1 MRWVMHALCVV
12 FVALYLCGCCGTVGG
27 YRTMPPESGASK
39 YPDRS
44 ASSMTA
50 TMRVPDSTYA
60 VMKVFF
66 ATDRT
71 VQSNRPGAVIFGAG
85 RSTEFS
91 YGICEVSI
99 PRDHRMGMLESP
111 SIWRFELRENPEK
124 HVVLLG
130 TVIQDKKTFFSN
142 LKEQVRRSK
151 GRTSFIFI
159 HGYNVSFVEA
169 ARRTA
174 QMAYDLGFDGAP
186 VFYSWPSRGEPTA
199 YLADEQMIEWAQPN
213 LRAFLEDYVT
223 KSDADDIYVIAHS
236 MGNRALTRAV
246 SSLLS
251 DRPELRPKIKAI
263 ILAAPDIDAEVF
275 RRDIVPAMT
284 RSGRPITLYASSED
298 KALMLSERL
307 HAYPRAGDAGAGLVI
322 VPGIETVDASKVAT
336 GLIGHSYFGD
346 TRSILS
352 DIFNIIRNGKSAR
365 DRFGLVE
372 KQGQAGSYWIFNP

>member
-1 MRWVMHALCVV
+1 
-12 FVALYLCGCCGTVGG
+12 
-27 YRTMPPESGASK
+27 
-39 YPDRS
+39 
-44 ASSMTA
+44 
-50 TMRVPDSTYA
+50 
-60 VMKVFF
+60 
-66 ATDRT
+66 
-71 VQSNRPGAVIFGAG
+71 
-85 RSTEFS
+85 
-91 YGICEVSI
+91 
-99 PRDHRMGMLESP
+99 
-111 SIWRFELRENPEK
+111 
-124 HVVLLG
+124 
-130 TVIQDKKTFFSN
+130 
-142 LKEQVRRSK
+142 
-151 GRTSFIFI
+151 
-159 HGYNVSFVEA
+159 VSFVEA

-223 KSDADDIYVIAHS
+223 KSDAEDIYVIAHS

-275 RRDIVPAMT
+275 LRDIVPAMT

-298 KALMLSERL
+298 KALKLSERL

>member
-1 MRWVMHALCVV
+1 
-12 FVALYLCGCCGTVGG
+12 
-27 YRTMPPESGASK
+27 
-39 YPDRS
+39 
-44 ASSMTA
+44 
-50 TMRVPDSTYA
+50 
-60 VMKVFF
+60 
-66 ATDRT
+66 
-71 VQSNRPGAVIFGAG
+71 
-85 RSTEFS
+85 
-91 YGICEVSI
+91 
-99 PRDHRMGMLESP
+99 
-111 SIWRFELRENPEK
+111 
-124 HVVLLG
+124 
-130 TVIQDKKTFFSN
+130 
-142 LKEQVRRSK
+142 
-151 GRTSFIFI
+151 
-159 HGYNVSFVEA
+159 
-169 ARRTA
+169 
-174 QMAYDLGFDGAP
+174 
-186 VFYSWPSRGEPTA
+186 
-199 YLADEQMIEWAQPN
+199 
-213 LRAFLEDYVT
+213 
-223 KSDADDIYVIAHS
+223 

-275 RRDIVPAMT
+275 LRDIVPAMT

-298 KALMLSERL
+298 KALKLSERL